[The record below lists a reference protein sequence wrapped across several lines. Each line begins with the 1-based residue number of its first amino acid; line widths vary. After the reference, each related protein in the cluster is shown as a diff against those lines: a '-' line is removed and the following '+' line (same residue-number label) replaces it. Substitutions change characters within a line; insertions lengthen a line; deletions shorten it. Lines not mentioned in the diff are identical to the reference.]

1 MPIARSS
8 YQKMRTQLIAFSFIL
23 LSIATLNQS
32 QAQDQEWRTYGGDL
46 ASTRYSPLETINGE
60 NFSEL
65 ELAWEFDT
73 SSFGPGPEFNFQS
86 TPLMVNRTIYTT
98 AGSRRDIVALDA
110 RTGEILWM
118 FRIDEGERA
127 ANAPRRFSGRGL
139 TWWNDGSDEGRIIY
153 VTPGY
158 QMIALD
164 AANGERIEDFGLNGI
179 VDLKQEFDQDLDL
192 ISGEVGLHAAPI
204 VANGVVVI
212 GSAFRA
218 GRMPTSR
225 EKPKGHVRGYD
236 ARTGNRLWI
245 FHAIPQAGE
254 YGNDTWLNNSWSYTG
269 YGGSWAQMT
278 IDPELNTVYL
288 PTETA
293 TGDSY
298 GGHRHGDNLFTNS
311 LVALDLT
318 SGERKWHFQTT
329 HHDVWDWDI
338 PSAPMLL
345 DLTINGK
352 TSAAVVQTV
361 KQGYTFVFDRVTGEP
376 LFDIE
381 EVPVPPSD
389 IPGERLSPTQP
400 IPVKPPPFARQG
412 LSEDELIDFTPQL
425 KAKAREILSQYRY
438 GDIYMPPSLAEA
450 DDGTFGTLFMPSQ
463 TGGANWP
470 GGAVDPE
477 TGIMYIFSKSDV
489 GRMSMSNRPDRS
501 DMDYINLQLRTAP
514 RLTVDGLPLIKP
526 PYGQVVALDLNEGEK
541 LWDAV
546 HGETPD
552 SIRNHPAL
560 AGLDIPR
567 TGQAGRVGVLVT
579 KTLVIAG
586 DGGSYTNAD
595 GEQEALLRA
604 YDKLTGEQLGSLAMP
619 AQQTGSPMTYAIDG
633 VQYLAVAIAGSDVP
647 GRLRVYSY
655 EP

>member
-1 MPIARSS
+1 MPVTRNTVKIMS
-8 YQKMRTQLIAFSFIL
+8 TQLVVVSSIL
-23 LSIATLNQS
+23 LSLGAV
-32 QAQDQEWRTYGGDL
+32 AQDQEWRTYGGDL
-46 ASTRYSPLETINGE
+46 ASTRYSPLDTINGE
-60 NFSEL
+60 NFNEL

-73 SSFGPGPEFNFQS
+73 SNFGSDPEFNFQS
-86 TPLMVNRTIYTT
+86 TPLMINRTIYTT
-98 AGSRRDIVALDA
+98 AGSRRAVVALDA
-110 RTGEILWM
+110 QTGEILWVS
-118 FRIDEGERA
+118 RIDEGERA
-127 ANAPRRFSGRGL
+127 ANAPRQLSGRGL
-139 TWWNDGSDEGRIIY
+139 AWWDDGSDMGRIIY

-164 AANGERIEDFGLNGI
+164 AANGERIEDFGLEGI

-192 ISGEVGLHAAPI
+192 VTGEVGLHAAPI

-225 EKPKGHVRGYD
+225 EKPKGYVRGYD

-245 FHAIPQAGE
+245 FHTIPQAGE

-269 YGGSWAQMT
+269 YGGAWAQMT
-278 IDPELNTVYL
+278 IDLGLNMVYI
-288 PTETA
+288 PTEVA

-311 LVALDLT
+311 VVALDLT
-318 SGERKWHFQTT
+318 TGERQWHFQTI

-338 PSAPMLL
+338 PCAPILL
-345 DLTINGK
+345 DLTINGRAI
-352 TSAAVVQTV
+352 AALAQPV
-361 KQGYTFVFDRVTGEP
+361 KQGFTFVLDRATGEP

-381 EVPVPPSD
+381 EVPVPGSD
-389 IPGERLSPTQP
+389 VPGERLSPTQP
-400 IPVKPPPFARQG
+400 IPVRPPSFARQG
-412 LSEDELIDFTPQL
+412 LNDDELIDFTPEL
-425 KAKAREILSQYRY
+425 KAQAREILTHYRY
-438 GDIYMPPSLAEA
+438 GDIYIPPSLAEA
-450 DDGTFGTLFMPSQ
+450 DDGTFGTLILPSQ

-470 GGAVDPE
+470 GGAADPE
-477 TGIMYIFSKSDV
+477 TGIMYIFTKSDV
-489 GRMSMSNRPDRS
+489 GDLSMSSRPERS
-501 DMDYINLQLRTAP
+501 DMDYINQRSRNAP
-514 RLTVDGLPLIKP
+514 PYSIDGLPLIKP
-526 PYGQVVALDLNEGEK
+526 PYGQIVALDLNKGEI

-560 AGLDIPR
+560 AGLDIPP
-567 TGQAGRVGVLVT
+567 TGQDGRVGVLVT

-586 DGGSYTNAD
+586 DGGRYTNAE

-604 YDKLTGEQLGSLAMP
+604 YDKFTGEQLGSLPMP
-619 AQQTGSPMTYAIDG
+619 AEQTGSPMTYAIDG
-633 VQYLAVAIAGSDVP
+633 VQYLAVSISGGDVP
-647 GRLRVYSY
+647 GRLRVYSF

>member
-1 MPIARSS
+1 MPILPTSFRNARTRLITCSS
-8 YQKMRTQLIAFSFIL
+8 IFFLLGAFNHSL
-23 LSIATLNQS
+23 
-32 QAQDQEWRTYGGDL
+32 AQDQEWPTYGGDL
-46 ASTRYSPLETINGE
+46 ASTRYSPLDIIDAG
-60 NFSEL
+60 NFDQL
-65 ELAWEFDT
+65 DLAWEFDT
-73 SSFGPGPEFNFQS
+73 SNFGPSPEFNFQS
-86 TPLMVNRTIYTT
+86 TPLMVNRTLYTT
-98 AGSRRDIVALDA
+98 AGSRRAVVALDA
-110 RTGEILWM
+110 QTGEILWM
-118 FRIDEGERA
+118 SRHDEGERA
-127 ANAPRRFSGRGL
+127 ANAPRRLSGRGL
-139 TWWNDGSDEGRIIY
+139 AWWDDGSDKGRILY

-158 QMIALD
+158 QMIGLD
-164 AANGERIEDFGLNGI
+164 AASGKRIEEFGLDGI
-179 VDLKQEFDQDLDL
+179 VDLKQEFDQELDL
-192 ISGEVGLHAAPI
+192 TTGEVGLHAAPI

-245 FHAIPQAGE
+245 FHTIPEADE
-254 YGNDTWLNNSWSYTG
+254 YGNDTWLNNSWTYTG
-269 YGGSWAQMT
+269 YGGVWAQMT
-278 IDPELNTVYL
+278 IDPVLNTVYL

-311 LVALDLT
+311 VVALDLS
-318 SGERKWHFQTT
+318 SGERQWHFQTI

-338 PSAPMLL
+338 PAAPILL
-345 DLTINGK
+345 DLTIEGQ
-352 TSAAVVQTV
+352 SIAALAQPV
-361 KQGYTFVFDRVTGEP
+361 KQGYTFVFDRATGEP

-381 EVPVPPSD
+381 EVPVPASD

-400 IPVKPPPFARQG
+400 IPVKPPSFARQG
-412 LSEDELIDFTPQL
+412 LSEDELIDFTPEL
-425 KAKAREILSQYRY
+425 KARAREILSQYRY
-438 GDIYMPPSLAEA
+438 GDIYSPPSLAEA

-470 GGAVDPE
+470 GGAADPE
-477 TGIMYIFSKSDV
+477 TGIMYIFTKSDV
-489 GRMSMSNRPDRS
+489 GNMSMSHRPDRS
-501 DMDYINLQLRTAP
+501 DMDYINLQSRRAP
-514 RLTVDGLPLIKP
+514 RYRVDGLPLIKP
-526 PYGQVVALDLNEGEK
+526 PYGQIVALDLNQGEI

-567 TGQAGRVGVLVT
+567 TGQIGRVGVLLT

-604 YDKLTGEQLGSLAMP
+604 YDKLSGEQLGSLPMP
-619 AQQTGSPMTYAIDG
+619 AQQTGSPMTYGIDG
-633 VQYLAVAIAGSDVP
+633 VQYLVVSISGGNVP
-647 GRLRVYSY
+647 GRLRVYKH